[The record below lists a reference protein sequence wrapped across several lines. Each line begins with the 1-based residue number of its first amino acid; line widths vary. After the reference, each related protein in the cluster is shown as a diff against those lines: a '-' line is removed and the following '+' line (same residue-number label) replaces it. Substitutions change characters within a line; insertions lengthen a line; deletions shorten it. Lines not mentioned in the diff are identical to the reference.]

1 MHVTALELND
11 FRSYREVAVTLPAGV
26 TTFTGANG
34 QGKTNLVEA
43 LGYLATLGSH
53 RVSSDAPLV
62 REGAEQAVV
71 RAAVERDGRRL
82 LLEVEINPGRANRA
96 RVNQSPLS
104 RARELVGILRLVVFA
119 PEDLALVRGDPEGR
133 RRMLDELAALRSPR
147 LAGVQA
153 DYDRVLRQRNALLKS
168 AGGRGRRRPSGAAPD
183 LAVLDVWDAHLA
195 ATGAEVM
202 ASRVALLHDLTPYLT
217 KAYDAL
223 VQTDAAV
230 VASYRASVLALL
242 EAPDPSAGEPA
253 AFDAGADGRS
263 DGGSDGRAAWA
274 QRFLAALALSR
285 DDELDRGLTLVGPH
299 RDDVVLSLG
308 GLPVKGYASHGE
320 SWSMALALR
329 LAAFDLLRAD
339 GDDPVLVL
347 DDVFAELDD
356 SRRDRLGAL
365 VAGAEQVLVTAA
377 VPADVPASLVG
388 ARFTVA
394 EGVVSRV

>member
-11 FRSYREVAVTLPAGV
+11 FRSYRDVAMTLPAGV

-43 LGYLATLGSH
+43 LGYLATLSSH

-168 AGGRGRRRPSGAAPD
+168 AGGRGGRRPSGAAAD
-183 LAVLDVWDAHLA
+183 LAVLDVWDSHLA

-230 VASYRASVLALL
+230 VASYRASVRARL
-242 EAPDPSAGEPA
+242 DPSAKEPA
-253 AFDAGADGRS
+253 GSDSGADTGTDS
-263 DGGSDGRAAWA
+263 GSDSREAWA

-299 RDDVVLSLG
+299 RDDVALSLG

-365 VAGAEQVLVTAA
+365 VADAEQVLVTAA